1 MFINETQD
9 VAKKYMQQR
18 VVKMLENPRAAVLK
32 ALKEKAE
39 KEAVRDA
46 ELEVRERAETDADGR
61 REDRRREAA
70 TMTALDDA
78 EAAAEREEDA
88 LRTGDEATNHGGR
101 EDGGGEAQSTGAY
114 PNVIMVG
121 KKPHVGGLWIYV
133 HVHGAVMYFSWLFC
147 CLEGRS

>member
-46 ELEVRERAETDADGR
+46 ELEVRERAEKDADGR

-70 TMTALDDA
+70 TLAALDDA

-88 LRTGDEATNHGGR
+88 LSGPETKLPTM
-101 EDGGGEAQSTGAY
+101 EDGK
-114 PNVIMVG
+114 MVAG
-121 KKPHVGGLWIYV
+121 KLNPPEHIP
-133 HVHGAVMYFSWLFC
+133 M
-147 CLEGRS
+147 

>member
-1 MFINETQD
+1 MKRRTWRRSTL
-9 VAKKYMQQR
+9 QQR
-18 VVKMLENPRAAVLK
+18 VVKMLENPRAPVLK

-46 ELEVRERAETDADGR
+46 ELEVRERAETDADGK

-88 LRTGDEATNHGGR
+88 LSGPETKLPTT
-101 EDGGGEAQSTGAY
+101 EDGK
-114 PNVIMVG
+114 MVAG
-121 KKPHVGGLWIYV
+121 KLNPPEHIP
-133 HVHGAVMYFSWLFC
+133 M
-147 CLEGRS
+147 